1 MSTNVKITRGSAFN
15 GDAIVQGGIKD
26 YFYFINK
33 EDFDNN
39 QVLTF
44 DGTSNEITAL
54 TLASGT
60 QGYKFE
66 FSKGSAQLIA
76 TSIGRAVSAIDG
88 FDHSLDIRI
97 VEATQLALDNAKK
110 TRFQKG
116 VAIVPLTDGRFM
128 LYGRNVG
135 LRIDPASFEMN
146 QGDADTGGSFKFIL
160 KTPENDPPE
169 IDPPHFIASTYDI
182 TELDSVAT

>member
-15 GDAIVQGGIKD
+15 GDAIKQGGIKN
-26 YFYFINK
+26 YFYLINK
-33 EDFDNN
+33 DDFDNY

-66 FSKGSAQLIA
+66 SSKGSAQIIPTA
-76 TSIGRAVSAIDG
+76 PFRAVSAIDG
-88 FDHSLDIRI
+88 FDHQIDARI
-97 VEATQLALDNAKK
+97 VEASQLCLDDIKRL
-110 TRFQKG
+110 RFQKV
-116 VAIVPLTDGRFM
+116 VAIVPLADGRFR

-135 LRIDPASFEMN
+135 MRISDFQEMP
-146 QGDADTGGSFKFIL
+146 GDADTGGSFQVVIR
-160 KTPENDPPE
+160 TPENDPPE
-169 IDPPHFIASTYDI
+169 IDPPHYIASTYDI